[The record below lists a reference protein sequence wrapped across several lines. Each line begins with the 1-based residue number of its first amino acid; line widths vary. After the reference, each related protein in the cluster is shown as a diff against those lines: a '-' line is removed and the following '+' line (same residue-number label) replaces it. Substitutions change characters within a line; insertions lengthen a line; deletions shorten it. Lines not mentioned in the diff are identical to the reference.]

1 MFIPWGPLS
10 LSRNVSAQSQPHHC
24 KWEQQPSIKHNS
36 DLLVTPNSLM
46 LTHCCTQAPLS
57 PPTSCRVGAKGTSP
71 YCLLLVKTLMWPIP
85 VHTQEG
91 AARSQVPFLPPFSPA
106 FHLRYLHWH
115 RPFYVFVVS
124 NASRNPHCLNSLWR
138 LLPPWLGAGL
148 LRFRV
153 AKRRIC
159 ID

>member
-1 MFIPWGPLS
+1 MQGKYNKVSFFQVEFSQLLLEENVTLQHSQEAKGCFPTSQFFPAPFKAVFIPWGPLS

-36 DLLVTPNSLM
+36 DLLLTPNSLM

-106 FHLRYLHWH
+106 FHLRYLH
-115 RPFYVFVVS
+115 
-124 NASRNPHCLNSLWR
+124 
-138 LLPPWLGAGL
+138 
-148 LRFRV
+148 
-153 AKRRIC
+153 
-159 ID
+159 